1 MSETLVGQARL
12 QEMLG
17 LRVPPAFVV
26 STCGK
31 GARRTIEGLKSQR
44 EHYPARYMPEDSIA
58 GQLRFALRYEPL
70 DMGVMAAAFRTI
82 GDEPIAKMV
91 RDEPNG
97 SVARRAWF
105 LYETLTGR
113 RLDVPDAGTVTY
125 VDALDPDLHIVSEQV
140 RSPRHKVFDNLL
152 GTGDFCLTVRRTDRI
167 RQRQAEDLSRVAGD
181 MIAETSP
188 DILARANRYLMAKET
203 KSSFEIEREKPSPQR
218 ASRFINALENATS
231 FDPTSLESLVEL
243 QNAIVDPRF
252 AATGLRDFQNFVG
265 ETMGDHREKVHFICP
280 KPGDIA
286 DLTRS
291 WTGMTRRLGGTDPV
305 VAAALISST
314 FVFLHMFEDGN
325 GRISRFLVH
334 STLSSRGF
342 TPEHA
347 IFPVSAAI
355 VRDPRGYDEALESF
369 SKPLFDYMDW
379 KMTPQREV
387 EVLSETDHLYRYFDA
402 TPQVE
407 FLFDK
412 VANTIETDLKEEIT
426 YIVKFD
432 AAMKAIN
439 DVVDMPDKDAMLL
452 ARLLLQNGGTLSNKK
467 RADHFAMLN
476 DAEVKAIEAS
486 LADTMATDDPAPMA
500 MSGP

>member
-1 MSETLVGQARL
+1 MTEHLVGQARL

-17 LRVPPAFVV
+17 LRVPPAFIV

-31 GARRTIEGLKSQR
+31 GARRTIENPKSRR
-44 EHYPARYMPEDSIA
+44 EHYPIRYMPEDSVA

-70 DMGVMAAAFRTI
+70 DMGVLAAAFRSI
-82 GDEPIAKMV
+82 GDGPIADMV
-91 RDEPNG
+91 REEPNG

-113 RLDVPDAGTVTY
+113 RVDVPDAGTVTY
-125 VDALDPDLHIVSEQV
+125 VEALDTDLHVVADPV

-152 GTGDFCLTVRRTDRI
+152 GTGEFCLTVRRTDRI
-167 RQRQAEDLSRVAGD
+167 ISRQAQDLSKVAHD
-181 MIAETSP
+181 VVAETPP

-203 KSSFEIEREKPSPQR
+203 KSSFEIEREKPSPQK
-218 ASRFINALENATS
+218 AERFIHALENAPS
-231 FDPTSLESLVEL
+231 FDPADMGSLIRL

-265 ETMGDHREKVHFICP
+265 ETLGDHREKVHFICP
-280 KPGDIA
+280 RPNDIP
-286 DLTRS
+286 DLVGS
-291 WTGMTRRLGGTDPV
+291 WAGMTKRLSSTDPV

-325 GRISRFLVH
+325 GRMSRFLVH
-334 STLSSRGF
+334 STLSSRGY

-355 VRDPRGYDEALESF
+355 LRDMRGYDEALESF
-369 SKPLFDYMDW
+369 SKPLFDYIEW
-379 KMTPQREV
+379 RMTPQHEV
-387 EVLSETDHLYRYFDA
+387 EVLNDTGYLYRYFDA

-407 FLFDK
+407 FLYDK
-412 VANTIETDLKEEIT
+412 VANTIETDLRDEIT

-432 AAMKAIN
+432 AALKAVN
-439 DVVDMPDKDAMLL
+439 DIVDMPDRDAMLL
-452 ARLLLQNGGTLSNKK
+452 ARLMLQNGGTLSKKK
-467 RADHFAMLN
+467 RGDHFSKLT
-476 DAEVKAIEAS
+476 DGEIEAIETALAER
-486 LADTMATDDPAPMA
+486 LADEYESTVPG
-500 MSGP
+500 GP